1 MSTRAASPGRQ
12 AGMTLIEL
20 VVAIAVVATAVSAIL
35 GVYAAV
41 AVRSADALV
50 RQQAVAVAE
59 SYLEEVTLKA
69 FADPDG
75 SDAEGGR
82 ADWDDIDDYHGLVDE
97 GARDQSG
104 TALAALSAYRVS
116 VAVVATNAL
125 DGVPAALA
133 RRIDVTV
140 DGPGGVRVAL
150 SGLRTGY

>member
-1 MSTRAASPGRQ
+1 MTCAIERRGRQ

-20 VVAIAVVATAVSAIL
+20 IVAIAVVATAVTAIL

-75 SDAEGGR
+75 TEAEAGR
-82 ADWDDIDDYHGLVDE
+82 AEWDDVDDYDGLLDE

-116 VAVVATNAL
+116 VAVAATSAL
-125 DGVPAALA
+125 DGVPSTQA

>member
-1 MSTRAASPGRQ
+1 MSGRLVRVARQ

-20 VVAIAVVATAVSAIL
+20 IVAVAVVATAVTAIL

-75 SDAEGGR
+75 TEAEAGR
-82 ADWDDIDDYHGLVDE
+82 AEWDDVDDYDGLVDE
-97 GARDQSG
+97 GVRDQSG
-104 TALAALSAYRVS
+104 AALEALAGYRVS

-140 DGPGGVRVAL
+140 EGPGGVRVAL
-150 SGLRTGY
+150 SGMRAGF